1 MISEDKYIELLV
13 AGINRLSM
21 PAADIQHDVTIG
33 GRQFDVVAQLEAGLH
48 RIMLAYEVKN
58 KSRRVSVDQ
67 IDAFVT
73 KARDANADKTIFVS
87 TAGFQSGCFTVADRH
102 GVELFELTFLDRPTV
117 SKSAAQ
123 VIISKASAMSID
135 EPSVIETGSPKPIPS
150 VPRVTLHYRNGNR
163 VALPDEPS
171 QMQYYMKKTKVSP
184 GSSLQ
189 DVIGRSLPASINVGD
204 KETKVV
210 RPDFGRSFTITPPD
224 KFFFPSGK
232 LKAIEF
238 ETVGVLGVPLTG
250 NTAIEPS
257 TLSYPVQYRN
267 LKTGSAFE
275 ADIATVP
282 VGPDMLSV
290 GEFYFGY
297 HPLRYYYC
305 DGHEGSLMRLY
316 LVESFQMGELVTAV
330 IRQDAKYSYFYIPV
344 ANKKIIDRLQKR
356 LAKMKKEA
364 R

>member
-1 MISEDKYIELLV
+1 
-13 AGINRLSM
+13 
-21 PAADIQHDVTIG
+21 
-33 GRQFDVVAQLEAGLH
+33 
-48 RIMLAYEVKN
+48 MLAYEVKN

-73 KARDANADKTIFVS
+73 KARDANADKSIFVS

-102 GVELFELTFLDRPTV
+102 GVDLFQLTFLDKPTV
-117 SKSAAQ
+117 PKLAAQ
-123 VIISKASAMSID
+123 VIISKASAGNTY
-135 EPSVIETGSPKPIPS
+135 EPSVIETGSPEPIAS
-150 VPRVTLHYRNGNR
+150 VPRVMLHYRNGNR

-184 GSSLQ
+184 GSTLQ
-189 DVIGRSLPASINVGD
+189 EVIGRSLPAAINVGD

-210 RPDFGRSFTITPPD
+210 RPDLGRSFTITPPD

-232 LKAIEF
+232 LKGIEF
-238 ETVGVLGVPLTG
+238 DTVGVLGVPLSG
-250 NTAIEPS
+250 NTVIDSSA
-257 TLSYPVQYRN
+257 LSFPVQYRN
-267 LKTGSAFE
+267 LKTGLAFE
-275 ADIATVP
+275 AHIATIP

-290 GEFYFGY
+290 GAFYFGY

-316 LVESFQMGELVTAV
+316 LVESFQMAELVQAV
-330 IRQDAKYSYFYIPV
+330 IWQDAKYSYSYIPV
-344 ANKKIIDRLQKR
+344 ADKKIVDRLQKR
-356 LAKMKKEA
+356 LAKMKKKS

>member
-1 MISEDKYIELLV
+1 MISDDKYIELLV
-13 AGINRLSM
+13 AGINQLSM
-21 PAADIQHDVTIG
+21 PAADIQHDVNIG

-102 GVELFELTFLDRPTV
+102 GVDLFQLTFLDKPTV
-117 SKSAAQ
+117 SKLAAHM
-123 VIISKASAMSID
+123 IMSKAPATGFN
-135 EPSVIETGSPKPIPS
+135 EPPEIKIGSPGPIPS
-150 VPRVTLHYRNGNR
+150 IPRVTLHYRNGDR
-163 VALPDEPS
+163 VTLPDEPS
-171 QMQYYMKKTKVSP
+171 QMQYYMERTIVSP
-184 GSSLQ
+184 DTSLN
-189 DVIGRSLPASINVGD
+189 DIVGRNLPAIINVGD

-210 RPDFGRSFTITPPD
+210 KAGFGRSFKINPPD
-224 KFFFPSGK
+224 EFFFPAGN

-238 ETVGVLGVPLTG
+238 DTIGVLGVPLTG
-250 NTAIEPS
+250 NTAIES
-257 TLSYPVQYRN
+257 SALSYPVQYRN

-275 ADIATVP
+275 ADIATIP
-282 VGPDMLSV
+282 VGPDTLRV

-305 DGHEGSLMRLY
+305 DGYEGSLMRLY
-316 LVESFQMGELVTAV
+316 LVESFQMAELVQA
-330 IRQDAKYSYFYIPV
+330 IMRQEAKYSYFYIQV
-344 ANKKIIDRLQKR
+344 TDKKIINRLKKR
-356 LAKMKKEA
+356 LDKMKNNS